1 MRNEVQLSLRSYF
14 HSLNL
19 DIPNRHLTVYHT
31 GDSDEVYQRHDRL
44 KLDTSVV
51 DTISAD
57 HGVLPDL
64 IPDERKL
71 LWSVLAINLFFFA
84 LELIM
89 GFVSGSMGLVA
100 DGLEMLAD
108 SIVYGLAVVAVA
120 ETVIEKKNSVVLFL
134 SLYASELRR
143 F

>member
-1 MRNEVQLSLRSYF
+1 VPAAEPDNIWSGRPWEKDTRLLFSFADLTNI
-14 HSLNL
+14 HSLNF

-71 LWSVLAINLFFFA
+71 LWSVLAMPRSF
-84 LELIM
+84 ED
-89 GFVSGSMGLVA
+89 SETR
-100 DGLEMLAD
+100 EM
-108 SIVYGLAVVAVA
+108 I
-120 ETVIEKKNSVVLFL
+120 TSVK
-134 SLYASELRR
+134 
-143 F
+143 